1 MPKFSAHD
9 LAQLLH
15 PQELEI
21 LEELAHEFSD
31 DDSEESDAEDQVR
44 LFSRDFIQLLTQ
56 AKQVHRGPKAKS
68 KSKKKRSENWK
79 KKSKKK
85 KLRFL
90 SLKTPWS
97 I

>member
-31 DDSEESDAEDQVR
+31 DDSEEDDADAQVR
-44 LFSRDFIQLLTQ
+44 LFSRNFVQLLAQT
-56 AKQVHRGPKAKS
+56 KQVHRGPKTKS
-68 KSKKKRSENWK
+68 KSKKMYILFRWK
-79 KKSKKK
+79 AGIKIRKNKPFY
-85 KLRFL
+85 RMF
-90 SLKTPWS
+90 
-97 I
+97 